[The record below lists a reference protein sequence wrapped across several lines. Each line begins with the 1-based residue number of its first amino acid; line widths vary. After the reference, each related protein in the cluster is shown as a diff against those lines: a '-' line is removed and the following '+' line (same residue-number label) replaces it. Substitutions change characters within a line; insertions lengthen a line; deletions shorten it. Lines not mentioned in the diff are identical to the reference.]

1 MKRSKIVVSLL
12 TLAVAVAVALTAAV
26 PVQAASWNKSFEKQ
40 NKIKIQEGMDQTN
53 TFVEFTLKSKA
64 EVTIISKD
72 SAGNHYGGFI
82 FRGTSAQLKKDFLA
96 KKYNEDAWYDNVLSA
111 DSEKTINDKTCSE
124 TFILDKGTYTFY
136 MSTIKK
142 SSTHKVKISTNKK
155 VLKYNKLRTLQI
167 YSGMF

>member
-1 MKRSKIVVSLL
+1 MKKSKIVVSFL
-12 TLAVAVAVALTAAV
+12 TLAVAFIVAMTATV
-26 PVQAASWNKSFEKQ
+26 TVQAASWKKSFEKQ
-40 NKIKIQEGMDQTN
+40 NKIKIQKGMDQTN

-111 DSEKTINDKTCSE
+111 DNTETINDNTCSQ
-124 TFILDKGTYTFY
+124 TFTLDKGTYTFY
-136 MSTIKK
+136 MSTINK

-167 YSGMF
+167 NSGMF

>member
-1 MKRSKIVVSLL
+1 M

-26 PVQAASWNKSFEKQ
+26 PVQAASWSKSFEKQ

-64 EVTIISKD
+64 KVTIVSKD
-72 SAGNHYGGFI
+72 SAGEHYGGNV

-96 KKYNEDAWYDNVLSA
+96 KKYNEDSWYDNVLCA
-111 DSEKTINDKTCSE
+111 DSEKMINDKTYSK
-124 TFILDKGTYTFY
+124 TYTLDKGTYTFY

-142 SSTHKVKISTNKK
+142 SSAHKVKISTNKK